1 MEATWPSKDTPEDV
15 TDGVVD
21 AKVEEH
27 PLNTPAGTP
36 FIASVCSGIP
46 QLVVRTHHTNE
57 LQAWWY
63 LNGNEWLQTDHQDLD
78 HITPLTTEKP

>member
-1 MEATWPSKDTPEDV
+1 MTGNWPSKETMEGE

-36 FIASVCSGIP
+36 FIARVCSGIP
-46 QLVVRTHHTNE
+46 QLVVRTHHKGD

-78 HITPLTTEKP
+78 HITPLTTEG

>member
-1 MEATWPSKDTPEDV
+1 MKTYYAQEDPA
-15 TDGVVD
+15 DGVVD
-21 AKVEEH
+21 VQVEEH